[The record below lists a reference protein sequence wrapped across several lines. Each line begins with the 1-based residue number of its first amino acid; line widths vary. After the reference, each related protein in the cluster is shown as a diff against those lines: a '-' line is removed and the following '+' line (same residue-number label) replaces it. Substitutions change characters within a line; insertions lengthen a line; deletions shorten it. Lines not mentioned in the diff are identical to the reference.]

1 MDDTDRQS
9 GAMVVDGRMD
19 DEFWII
25 LLGLSVVEPVSKI
38 PRKCG
43 KSAIVRD

>member
-25 LLGLSVVEPVSKI
+25 LLGLSVVEPD
-38 PRKCG
+38 PRWPL
-43 KSAIVRD
+43 